1 MSLISTR
8 SPFFVSLSS
17 SAIGSNSS
25 LKVEIEKITGDDL
38 ETEVLKSYELS
49 FYRQNQI
56 DISPL
61 IDEFIS
67 RQVIT
72 SELGFKPVRVRVTVY
87 EDDGQTITPTTSY
100 YVASNGYFEFQQGYN
115 YDAEDYLVD
124 NVYYTGSTDCIYVL
138 DDNEARINLLSP
150 KASADSLEDV
160 TVNVSFM
167 KDGNIVGS
175 TTAIM
180 TSENNE
186 FSTQVSSSIIWRRN
200 FEARVGVNGGV
211 FEGNYCND
219 AFFDEFSVEDYDT
232 IRLEDSSTGNTKDIK
247 VKRVE
252 ECKYK
257 PILLT
262 FVNKFGR
269 PEDLYFFKRSD
280 KSLNTS
286 SEVYRRNTFDRTP
299 KYHVYKKFN
308 VNGKESMVLNSGY
321 VPEDFYE
328 SFKQMYLS
336 ESVWAYLDNDSNTA
350 TPVNIKS
357 TNLVE
362 KLHRNEKL
370 INYEIEID
378 FAFDTIGNIV

>member
-1 MSLISTR
+1 MSLILTR

-17 SAIGSNSS
+17 SATGSNSS
-25 LKVEIEKITGDDL
+25 LKVEIEKITDDAL
-38 ETEVLKSYELS
+38 ETEVLKTYELK

-61 IDEFIS
+61 IDEFIN
-67 RQVIT
+67 RQTIT
-72 SELGFKPVRVRVTVY
+72 STLGFRPVRVKVTVF
-87 EDDGQTITPTTSY
+87 EDNGATITPITTY
-100 YVASNGYFEFQQGYN
+100 YVASNGYFEFEQGYN

-160 TVNVSFM
+160 TIDVLFI
-167 KDGNIVGS
+167 KDGDIVGS
-175 TTAIM
+175 TIVPM
-180 TSENNE
+180 TSESNAFAN
-186 FSTQVSSSIIWRRN
+186 QVFNVPTWRRN
-200 FEARVGVNGGV
+200 FEARVGVNDGV

-219 AFFDEFSVEDYDT
+219 AFFDEYSVEDYDT
-232 IRLEDSSTGNTKDIK
+232 IRLEDRSTGNTKDIK
-247 VKRVE
+247 VKRIE

-262 FVNKFGR
+262 FVNKFGV

-286 SEVYRRNTFDRTP
+286 SEVYRRNTFGRTP
-299 KYHVYKKFN
+299 RYHVYKKFN

-321 VPEDFYE
+321 VPEEFYE

-336 ESVWAYLDNDSNTA
+336 ESVWAYLDDDSNTA

-370 INYEIEID
+370 INYEIEIE

>member
-1 MSLISTR
+1 MSLILTR
-8 SPFFVSLSS
+8 SPFFVKNEGGNP
-17 SAIGSNSS
+17 SAQAR
-25 LKVEIEKITGDDL
+25 VEIEKIIGDSL
-38 ETEVLKSYELS
+38 ETEVLKTYVLN
-49 FYRQNQI
+49 FYRQNEI

-61 IDEFIS
+61 IDEFIN
-67 RQVIT
+67 RQTIT
-72 SELGFKPVRVRVTVY
+72 STLGFRPVRVKVTSPF
-87 EDDGQTITPTTSY
+87 DNGSTISIESRY
-100 YVASNGYFEFQQGYN
+100 YVACNGYFEFEQGYN

-160 TVNVSFM
+160 TIDVLFI
-167 KDGNIVGS
+167 KDGDIVGS
-175 TTAIM
+175 TIVSM
-180 TSENNE
+180 TSESNAFAN
-186 FSTQVSSSIIWRRN
+186 QVFNVPTWRRN
-200 FEARVGVNGGV
+200 FEARVGVNDGV

-219 AFFDEFSVEDYDT
+219 AFFDEYSVEDYDT
-232 IRLEDSSTGNTKDIK
+232 IRLEDRSTGNTKDIK
-247 VKRVE
+247 VKRIE

-262 FVNKFGR
+262 FINKFGR

-286 SEVYRRNTFDRTP
+286 SEIYRRNTFGRTP
-299 KYHVYKKFN
+299 RYHVYKKFN

-321 VPEDFYE
+321 VPEEFYE

-336 ESVWAYLDNDSNTA
+336 ESIWAYLDDDSNTA

-370 INYEIEID
+370 INYEIEIE